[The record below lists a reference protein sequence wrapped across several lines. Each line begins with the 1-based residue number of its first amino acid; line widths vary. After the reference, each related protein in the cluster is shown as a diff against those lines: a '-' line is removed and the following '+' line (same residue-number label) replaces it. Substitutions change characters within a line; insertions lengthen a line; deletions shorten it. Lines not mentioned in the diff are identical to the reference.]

1 VCGPAR
7 PDRAPILGG
16 GRVLRRSLGC
26 AALAGTL
33 ACAGPLLP
41 SRAGQPEPDL
51 RPGMVVQVPA
61 PAPACVSKQ
70 KLAELGAAGARRD
83 EKVMGELLRRG

>member
-1 VCGPAR
+1 M
-7 PDRAPILGG
+7 
-16 GRVLRRSLGC
+16 RRSLGR

-41 SRAGQPEPDL
+41 SRAGQPGPGL

-70 KLAELGAAGARRD
+70 KLLELGAAGARRD
-83 EKVMGELLRRG
+83 DKVMGELLRRGGGACRVVPAGTG